1 MILKE
6 ISEALQ
12 KGDHE
17 QTSKLVE
24 KALSEGIAAQSVLNE
39 GLLDGMSVI
48 GSKWKNNE
56 IFVPEVLVA
65 ARAMDKGMEI
75 LKPILS
81 KAGVESDRRVCLGTV
96 KGDLHDIGKNLVKM
110 MMEGRG
116 LKVIDIGIDV
126 PSEQF
131 IKTAIEQDCKI
142 IACSSLLTSTMAE
155 IKNVIAAAQN
165 AGIRD
170 KVKIMIGGA
179 PVNQAFC
186 DEVGA
191 DIYTADAA
199 SAADVAVSIFEA

>member
-1 MILKE
+1 MIQKE

-12 KGDHE
+12 KGDVALITE
-17 QTSKLVE
+17 LVE
-24 KALSEGIAAQSVLNE
+24 KALSDGVPVQSVLND
-39 GLLDGMSVI
+39 GLLDGMGVI
-48 GSKWKNNE
+48 GSKWKNNQ

-65 ARAMDKGMEI
+65 ARAMNKGMEI
-75 LKPILS
+75 LKPLLHE
-81 KAGVESDRRVCLGTV
+81 AGVESDRRVCLGTV

-116 LKVIDIGIDV
+116 LKVIDIGIDAPPEKFV
-126 PSEQF
+126 N
-131 IKTAIEQDCKI
+131 TAIEQDCKI

-155 IKNVIAAAQN
+155 IKHVIEAAQA

-186 DEVGA
+186 DQVGA